1 MNPSTLKHVEID
13 GVSMA
18 DYPDFVDAFLVYAED
33 ANGNALT
40 DDQLNKVAEDH
51 PDFIQELAHEEMFW
65 GA

>member
-13 GVSMA
+13 GVEWR

-33 ANGNALT
+33 SNGNALT

-51 PDFIQELAHEEMFW
+51 PDFVQEMAHEQIPF
-65 GA
+65 